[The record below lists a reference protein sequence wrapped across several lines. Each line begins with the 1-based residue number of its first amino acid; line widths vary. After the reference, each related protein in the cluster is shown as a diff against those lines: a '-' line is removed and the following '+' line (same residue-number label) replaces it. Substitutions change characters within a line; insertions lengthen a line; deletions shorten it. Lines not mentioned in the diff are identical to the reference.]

1 MFKSLLV
8 IALSS
13 LLLSGCAK
21 MLNVGESEYGCK
33 GMPTGVTCMSA
44 KDVYTATEG
53 DSYKTQM
60 KMEQEEAKSG
70 KHSATPSANSGGDT
84 RVLYAEGADNAPM
97 PMRARN
103 PIPIRTQAVVMRI
116 AIDPWEDDNGDLIVP
131 GFIYTEIEPRRW
143 EIGTRQPT
151 ASPTL
156 RPLSILGSQ
165 AQAQDSKAT
174 PKGSSGMGKAGQ
186 GQRTNAARTA
196 LHPQQQMQSRMN

>member
-1 MFKSLLV
+1 MFKPFMV
-8 IALSS
+8 VVFSS

-60 KMEQEEAKSG
+60 KMEQEEAKGGKNSKSSSG
-70 KHSATPSANSGGDT
+70 NGGGDT

-151 ASPTL
+151 VSPTL
-156 RPLSILGSQ
+156 RPLNILSSQ
-165 AQAQDSKAT
+165 DQDTKA
-174 PKGSSGMGKAGQ
+174 PQSPISGRGQSVQ
-186 GQRTNAARTA
+186 GQRSASAKGMPHA
-196 LHPQQQMQSRMN
+196 QQPIQMRAN